1 MLVLGCRFISQRS
14 AFAVRAHRENWP
26 AAVHIKP
33 LSRSLAAGERWFE
46 VSFQPSTCHFG
57 PGFRRSKPCS
67 VVLYRATARTPT
79 VDSAGRNHVQSFCTA
94 RSRPV
99 ASSTFTCCDASQSGV
114 RLVVDQSL
122 VGRISAFAVRADC
135 EAQPGP
141 VLRNPLSRPPAAL
154 NRKCALSFQLESCC
168 SDS

>member
-1 MLVLGCRFISQRS
+1 MGCRFISQRS